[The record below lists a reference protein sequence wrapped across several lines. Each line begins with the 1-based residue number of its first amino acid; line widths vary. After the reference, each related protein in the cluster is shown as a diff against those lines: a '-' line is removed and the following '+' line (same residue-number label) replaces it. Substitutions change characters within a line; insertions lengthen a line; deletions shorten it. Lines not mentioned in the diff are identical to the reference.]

1 MTAEEQFVS
10 VSSLLCEPARAKM
23 LWNLLDGRAYTA
35 TELALVADVSTT
47 SASNHLLKL
56 LEADIIKVE
65 IQGRH
70 RYYAFSRPEVAY
82 TVESLA
88 NLANSR
94 TTEKIKTEDAV
105 KGIRFCRS
113 CYDHLAGVIGVRFT
127 EAMEMK
133 GYIKKTME
141 RQYLI
146 SKKGWNWL
154 SQIEIL
160 ESDFTSARRPLARQC
175 LDWTERKPHLA
186 GQLGA
191 SVLKKM
197 FEKKW
202 VRKTQFSREL
212 LVTPKGQQE
221 LNALLG
227 VRF

>member
-1 MTAEEQFVS
+1 MAAEDQFLS

-47 SASNHLLKL
+47 SASNHLMKL

-94 TTEKIKTEDAV
+94 SNEKIKKEDDV

-113 CYDHLAGVIGVRFT
+113 CYDHLAGIVGVRFT
-127 EAMEMK
+127 EILEMK
-133 GYIKKTME
+133 GYIKKTVE
-141 RQYLI
+141 RQYLV

-160 ESDFTSARRPLARQC
+160 ESDFISNRRPVARQC

-202 VRKTQFSREL
+202 LRKTQFSREL

-221 LNALLG
+221 LNTLLG
-227 VRF
+227 IRF

>member
-1 MTAEEQFVS
+1 MAAEEQFLS

-47 SASNHLLKL
+47 SASNHLMKL

-94 TTEKIKTEDAV
+94 SNEKIKKEDDV

-113 CYDHLAGVIGVRFT
+113 CYDHLAGVVGVRFT
-127 EAMEMK
+127 EVLEMK

-141 RQYLI
+141 RQYLV

-160 ESDFTSARRPLARQC
+160 ESDFANNRRALARQC

-191 SVLKKM
+191 AVLKKM

-202 VRKTQFSREL
+202 LRKTQFSREL

-227 VRF
+227 IQF

>member
-113 CYDHLAGVIGVRFT
+113 CYDHLAGVVGVRFT

>member
-1 MTAEEQFVS
+1 MAAEEQFLS

-47 SASNHLLKL
+47 SASNHLMKL

-94 TTEKIKTEDAV
+94 NNEKIKKEDAV

-113 CYDHLAGVIGVRFT
+113 CYDHLAGVVGVRFT
-127 EAMEMK
+127 EALEMK
-133 GYIKKTME
+133 GYLKKSID
-141 RQYLI
+141 RQYLV
-146 SKKGWNWL
+146 SRKGWNWL

-160 ESDFTSARRPLARQC
+160 ESDFASNRRPLARQC

-191 SVLKKM
+191 TVLKVM

-202 VRKTQFSREL
+202 LRKTQFSREL

-227 VRF
+227 IRF